1 MIPGC
6 RQVANL
12 KLGEQILMKPSI
24 IGRAKFRAAT
34 QGILQI
40 GKSQIDICARVF
52 RSTIYRD
59 RIFLPSKPLPESTL
73 FGL

>member
-1 MIPGC
+1 MILGC

-40 GKSQIDICARVF
+40 GKSQIDICAPAY
-52 RSTIYRD
+52 RSTIRLL
-59 RIFLPSKPLPESTL
+59 LPSKPLPKSTL